1 MKTKKEKLSFKK
13 LTIANL
19 DNMEMK
25 MIYGGSPGTDTLC
38 TEVCIPSKNPT
49 SDQHVTIDYTCL

>member
-1 MKTKKEKLSFKK
+1 MKTKKEKLFFKK

-25 MIYGGSPGTDTLC
+25 MISGGKAGTGTLC
-38 TEVCIPSKNPT
+38 TEICIPGENPT
-49 SDQHVTIDYTCL
+49 SDTHDSSDYTCY